1 MTISD
6 FKIFWFS
13 MASITLIFII
23 IRVDIYW
30 RKNQIRPIDI
40 SPAVAMK
47 FIVSGSVSDIYEEQ
61 NNSKTVDE

>member
-23 IRVDIYW
+23 ISADIYW

-47 FIVSGSVSDIYEEQ
+47 FIVSGGVSDIYEEQ